1 MANAVQKRLSDL
13 TLRDVTVIFRNFN
26 GAEKPFNP
34 AGQRNFSIL
43 VDPASAADMLNDGWN
58 IKHMK
63 PREGDDPN
71 EPLQAHLPVKV
82 NFKGRPPSIVMV
94 TSKGKTPLTEDMVGA
109 LDYVVFEKADLTI
122 NPYRWDVSGKQGI
135 TAYCKTLYVTIQEDP
150 LDLEYADVPELDV
163 NGNVLAIEGGGL
175 SGEFEDMGELERQY
189 EIEA

>member
-1 MANAVQKRLSDL
+1 MATAAVQKRLSDL
-13 TLRDVTVIFRNFN
+13 TLRDVNVIFRNFN

-43 VDPASAADMLNDGWN
+43 VDPESAQDMLRDGWN
-58 IKHMK
+58 IKFLK

-94 TSKGKTPLTEDMVGA
+94 THKGKTPLTEDMVGA
-109 LDYVVFEKADLTI
+109 LDYVVFKKADLTI
-122 NPYRWDVSGKQGI
+122 NPYRWDISGKQGI
-135 TAYCKTLYVTIQEDP
+135 TAYAKTLYVTIEEDP
-150 LDLEYADVPELDV
+150 LDLEYAEVPELDV
-163 NGNVLAIEGGGL
+163 HGNVLAIEGG
-175 SGEFEDMGELERQY
+175 SGEFEDLGELERQY